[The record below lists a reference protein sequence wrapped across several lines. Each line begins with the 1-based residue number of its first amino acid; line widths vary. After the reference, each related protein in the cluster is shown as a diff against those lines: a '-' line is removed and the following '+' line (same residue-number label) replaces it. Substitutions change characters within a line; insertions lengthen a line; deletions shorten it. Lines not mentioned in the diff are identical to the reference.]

1 VHLSH
6 LRARLCAVGILASLV
21 AACGARTGIPDAD
34 AGPKAPECIEPAD
47 CPGFEDRCHP
57 LACLSGQCVAQAAI
71 DCDDR
76 DPCTDDAC
84 TTTTGAC
91 THAQKTP
98 DVDHD
103 GHRAPLPGYV
113 AGAPGSC
120 GDDCDDTSANAFP
133 GNKEICDGV
142 DNDCNGIV
150 DDGAHYVP
158 DPTHDAVRVSEGAS
172 TGGRGGLAYAKSSY
186 FSTFYDS
193 VATKDHT
200 FEKTLARDGT
210 GLGGQQLLPKV
221 VADAFAGKV
230 VWTGDGF
237 GVTWEDRRTASW
249 EVYFSRLN
257 ADGQKL
263 AADIPV
269 SDDDSQWSLNDALVW
284 TGTEFVIA
292 WQDQRDFSQQWSVF
306 AQRLDPDGKPLGG
319 NVQLVTEESE
329 SPSLAVGRSGLGL
342 TWTHVHGTSKEIWF
356 QTFDRAFAPTS
367 QPTRVTAP
375 GASGV
380 YSTIVWSQDRYVIA
394 WDDRDG
400 ARKAIYA
407 ATYDEAAQPLIA
419 AKIVTDSPR
428 FSRTPTILPLGDRVQ
443 LVFAD
448 DKDQNVGYE
457 LYAKQLS
464 RDLVPLEAELRLT
477 FAKGDSVDP
486 LAAFGPNG
494 DIGVLFDDY
503 RDGYSHVY
511 FARLGCAT
519 SAP

>member
-1 VHLSH
+1 MH
-6 LRARLCAVGILASLV
+6 LRRRGCGAALALAASLF
-21 AACGARTGIPDAD
+21 AACGARTGIPEGD
-34 AGPKAPECIEPAD
+34 AGPKPPECIEAAD
-47 CPGFEDRCHP
+47 CAGFDDHCHP
-57 LACLSGQCVAQAAI
+57 VVCLGDQCVAQAPI

-76 DPCTDDAC
+76 DPCTDDTCAAA
-84 TTTTGAC
+84 TGSCA
-91 THAQKTP
+91 HAARTP

-103 GHRAPLPGYV
+103 GHRAPLPGYA
-113 AGAPGSC
+113 AGAPGAC
-120 GDDCDDTSANAFP
+120 GDDCDDTSAAAFP

-158 DPTHDAVRVSEGAS
+158 DPSHDAVRVSEGDGTA
-172 TGGRGGLAYAKSSY
+172 GRGGLAYASSSY
-186 FSTFYDS
+186 FSTFFDT
-193 VATKDHT
+193 VATKDRV
-200 FEKTLARDGT
+200 FEKPLARDGKA
-210 GLGGQQLLPKV
+210 LGGQQLLPKV
-221 VADAFAGKV
+221 VADAFAGRV

-249 EVYFSRLN
+249 EVYFSRLDAN
-257 ADGQKL
+257 GQKL
-263 AADIPV
+263 AADVAV
-269 SDDDSQWSLNDALVW
+269 SEDDAQWSLNDTLAW
-284 TGTEFVIA
+284 TGTEFVMA
-292 WQDQRDFSQQWSVF
+292 FQDQRDPSVEWSIF
-306 AQRLDPDGKPLGG
+306 AQRLDADGKPLGV
-319 NVQLVTEESE
+319 NVQLVSAEAE
-329 SPSLAVGRSGLGL
+329 SPAIAVGRSGLGL
-342 TWTHVHGTSKEIWF
+342 TWTHVVGTSKEIWF
-356 QTFDRAFAPTS
+356 QTFDRALAPMS

-380 YSTIVWSQDRYVIA
+380 YSTLVWSQDRYVLA

-407 ATYDEAAQPLIA
+407 ATYDEAAQPIVA

-428 FSRTPTILPLGDRVQ
+428 FSRTPALLPLGDRVQ

-464 RDLVPLEAELRLT
+464 RELVPLEAEQRFT

-486 LAAFGPNG
+486 VAAFGPSG